1 MKILAL
7 QGSPRRRA
15 GVTDRVLKEFLSGAA
30 AAGANCE
37 TIYLARKKILPCT
50 GEFHCWAVSPGRCLH
65 AEKDDV
71 AAIQERMIKAD
82 VWVLATPLYIGGM
95 ASQLKALLDRSLPLF
110 EPYFRLDDA
119 GLCYHP
125 ARVELAEKKIVLL
138 SVNGYHGQGYFYPL
152 VIMVR
157 EVVRNFQ
164 GELAGVILRPHGW
177 VLLTGMAPEERR
189 VRVLKALAQAGREL
203 VEQGRVS
210 PETEEEIAL
219 ELIPK
224 DEFLQKANSYWERA
238 IQRGRL

>member
-1 MKILAL
+1 MHILAL
-7 QGSPRRRA
+7 QGSPRGRV
-15 GVTDRVLKEFLSGAA
+15 GVTDHVLQRFLAGAA
-30 AAGANCE
+30 AAGAEVE
-37 TIYLARKKILPCT
+37 TIYLAQKRVHHCT
-50 GEFHCWAVSPGRCLH
+50 GEFYCWAVSQGRCLH

-95 ASQLKALLDRSLPLF
+95 ASQLKAFLDRSLPLF

-138 SVNGYHGQGYFYPL
+138 SVNGYHGRGYFDPL

-164 GELAGVILRPHGW
+164 GELTGVILRPHGW

-189 VRVLKALAQAGREL
+189 ARVMVALAQAGREL
-203 VEQGRVS
+203 VERGRIL
-210 PETEEEIAL
+210 EDTQEEIAL
-219 ELIPK
+219 ELIAK